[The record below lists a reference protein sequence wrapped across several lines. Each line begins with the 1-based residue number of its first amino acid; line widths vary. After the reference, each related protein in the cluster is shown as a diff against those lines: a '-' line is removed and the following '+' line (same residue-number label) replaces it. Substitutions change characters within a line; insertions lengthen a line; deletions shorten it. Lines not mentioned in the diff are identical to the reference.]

1 MKKFALL
8 FLVWLSF
15 CNPAFAANPQ
25 IEFQTNMGSFI
36 VELYPDKAPK
46 TVENFLNYV
55 KHGFYEGTIFHRV
68 IHKFIIQGGGLTSD
82 MRSKPTFP
90 PVQNEANNG
99 LRNEPGTLSMA
110 RAFNPDSATAQ
121 FFINLDDNKM
131 LNYYRPEPSLMG
143 YTVFGK
149 VIHGMDVAQKIGR
162 TPTQAV
168 GKLAD
173 VPQEIIVIEKAT
185 LLETPII
192 AEESSKTGETL
203 PATPKSSK
211 KGKQRG

>member
-1 MKKFALL
+1 MKQFALL
-8 FLVWLSF
+8 LLVWLSF
-15 CNPAFAANPQ
+15 FNPAFAANPQ

-46 TVENFLNYV
+46 TVENFLSYV
-55 KHGFYEGTIFHRV
+55 RNGFYEGTIFHRV
-68 IHKFIIQGGGLTSD
+68 IHKFIIQGGGLTAD

-90 PVQNEANNG
+90 PIPNEANNG
-99 LRNEPGTLSMA
+99 LRNEPGALSMA

-131 LNYYRPEPSLMG
+131 LNYYRQEPSLMG

-149 VIHGMDVAQKIGR
+149 VIRGMDVAHKIGR
-162 TPTQAV
+162 IPTQAV

-173 VPQEIIVIEKAT
+173 VPQEIIVIEKAA

-192 AEESSKTGETL
+192 AEESNKTGEAL

-211 KGKQRG
+211 KGKKRG